1 LASVVGLLA
10 CLLLYLLLRRLR
22 RHRKAASLLQR
33 TASFVPPIQL
43 KRMPT
48 RAVIAKPF
56 DVFLSYR
63 VASDKASVEALYHA
77 LKAEGLSVWWDKECL
92 KTGLKWEE
100 GFMDGLLESVVAVP
114 LLSCALLRSMAKLK
128 PGAQD
133 NVLIEHGFCL
143 ELFARGELKGVV
155 PLLIG
160 VQGPSTYSDF
170 FAARVEAGSEC
181 VLPDVVLPSVN
192 GLLKKHM
199 RRKDKGVPVSKAGST
214 ATVREIVGELLE
226 FQGVPLRGEAPPD
239 FALAASLIA
248 KLIRDIKSRPNKTWP
263 KMGMR
268 SWRPSTARMTLFA
281 SGLPTSDDSRST
293 AFSDVDATSP
303 GRFTEWSSPSM
314 KSPSKPRTSC
324 AIVAA
329 DRASSPVQLSRY
341 V

>member
-1 LASVVGLLA
+1 LE
-10 CLLLYLLLRRLR
+10 RN
-22 RHRKAASLLQR
+22 
-33 TASFVPPIQL
+33 ASFVPPIKL
-43 KRMPT
+43 KRRT
-48 RAVIAKPF
+48 TQEVIGKPF

-63 VASDKASVEALYHA
+63 VASDRDSVEALYHA
-77 LKAEGLSVWWDKECL
+77 LTAEGLRVWWDKECL
-92 KTGLKWEE
+92 KTGEKWEE
-100 GFMDGLLESVVAVP
+100 GFMDGLIDSVVAVP
-114 LLSCALLRSMAKLK
+114 LLSCDLLRTLAGLQ
-128 PGAQD
+128 PDAQD
-133 NVLIEHGFCL
+133 NVLIEHSFCL
-143 ELFARGELKGVV
+143 ELFERGELKGIV

-160 VQGPSTYSDF
+160 SLGPSTYNNF
-170 FAARVEAGSEC
+170 FIARVEAGSEC
-181 VLPDVVLPSVN
+181 TVPDVVLPSVN

-199 RRKDKGVPVSKAGST
+199 RRKGKGIPMSKAGTT
-214 ATVREIVGELLE
+214 ATAREIVGELLE